1 MVFKDYPVT
10 HKNYFIEVLE
20 PLKLKNIATAQSET
34 KFLNCSS
41 NGESSTTQEF
51 PILKKI
57 VQCKI

>member
-1 MVFKDYPVT
+1 MVFKDCPVT

-34 KFLNCSS
+34 NFLNCSS